1 MIVMPSAV
9 KCVGGVSGT
18 RMGDLLGSPH
28 VALLSFFLSFF
39 LHSAAKGKIFTLD
52 NLKRRNICVVRNL

>member
-9 KCVGGVSGT
+9 KCVGGVSST

-28 VALLSFFLSFF
+28 VAPLSFF